1 MEGFNRE
8 RDSMKKGR
16 REGIQGR
23 TEQEERTLRCTH
35 VQMCAQACKQKR
47 QEGVTDL
54 ANLKRNQGR
63 EGNGGGKE
71 RRMGRGKGERK
82 GRKEGRKKER
92 RKDGTTEGR
101 TKRRKKRRNDKNM
114 PVSASAALQ
123 PLPCLGART
132 PHPKLDSPTYP
143 AASPHSA
150 TPRVSFPLSLPTN
163 SFPRPNPT
171 SKTFHPSSPVPL
183 FLSPI
188 PTLRS
193 FAPTLFTTGSEECV
207 VCLCVWRFD
216 RLTSGKKT
224 KKKGTWLSFISGPS
238 DVNHVHFAGNFS
250 YR

>member
-1 MEGFNRE
+1 MKSQGPGANDCTRRKHGDDNSPPGVKSQGTRVTFAPQEKGLEGLNQE

-63 EGNGGGKE
+63 EGNGGRKE

-114 PVSASAALQ
+114 RVSASAALQ

-193 FAPTLFTTGSEECV
+193 FAPNT
-207 VCLCVWRFD
+207 
-216 RLTSGKKT
+216 
-224 KKKGTWLSFISGPS
+224 
-238 DVNHVHFAGNFS
+238 VHH
-250 YR
+250 RE